1 MNEPNQPT
9 TLRQIETPRGQVAIV
24 ADPDALA
31 EAAATRFVAA
41 VAAATNER
49 GHAFVALSGGST
61 PKRMGKLL
69 ASAAFRERVDWDR
82 LDLFWGDE
90 RWVPLDSPES
100 NAGEALRDFIGRTPL
115 PLRQVHPFPTDLA
128 TPADAAAAY
137 EATLR
142 AAFGMADGAPR
153 FDLILL
159 GMGDDGHTASL
170 FPHTKAL
177 AVRDRL
183 ATANFVPKLD
193 ASRLTLTV
201 PVFDAGR
208 DVLFLV
214 SGPGKADTLRQVL
227 EGPDDPERFPSQL
240 IRPHPGSLLWLA
252 DRAAA
257 ADLRR

>member
-1 MNEPNQPT
+1 MNQPNQPIAT
-9 TLRQIETPRGQVAIV
+9 RRIDTPRGRVEIV

-31 EAAATRFVAA
+31 EAAAVRFVET
-41 VAAATNER
+41 VAAAANER

-69 ASAAFRERVDWDR
+69 ASPAFREQVAWDR

-100 NAGEALRDFIGRTPL
+100 NAGEALRDFIGRTPI
-115 PLRQVHPFPTDLA
+115 PPARVHPFPTDLA

-137 EATLR
+137 ESTLR
-142 AAFGMADGAPR
+142 EAFGMTDGVPR
-153 FDLILL
+153 FDLIFL

-177 AVRDRL
+177 AARDRL
-183 ATANFVPKLD
+183 ATANFVPKLAAD
-193 ASRLTLTV
+193 RLTLTV

-208 DVLFLV
+208 EVVFLV
-214 SGPGKADTLRQVL
+214 SGAGKADTLRQVL
-227 EGPDDPERFPSQL
+227 EGPDDPERLPSQL
-240 IRPHPGSLLWLA
+240 IRPNPGLLLWLV